1 MWSLLAQHTR
11 HLLTHAH
18 LYDSKV
24 FEAVEQSLLIG
35 SNCAQLGRLFEDD
48 LDDIGIN
55 VGRFQGEH
63 ELVNW
68 HVEFVDDPR
77 KVCGPGTPELETRI
91 HNNTDTFTHPCV
103 RASSRLPPV
112 VLNR

>member
-11 HLLTHAH
+11 HHLPHAH

-35 SNCAQLGRLFEDD
+35 SNCEQLGRLFEDD

-55 VGRFQGEH
+55 VGRFQGGR
-63 ELVNW
+63 ELVAW
-68 HVEFVDDPR
+68 HVDEFVDGPR
-77 KVCGPGTPELETRI
+77 KVCGETPE
-91 HNNTDTFTHPCV
+91 
-103 RASSRLPPV
+103 
-112 VLNR
+112 

>member
-11 HLLTHAH
+11 HLLPHAH

-55 VGRFQGEH
+55 VGRFQGER

-77 KVCGPGTPELETRI
+77 KVCEPRHLM
-91 HNNTDTFTHPCV
+91 
-103 RASSRLPPV
+103 SSK
-112 VLNR
+112 